1 MFDKAAL
8 MWIYAEHPVHAGSG
22 TGVGA
27 IDLPIQREN
36 ITNWPIIQPSGL
48 KGALREYF
56 DDDDRKSKLT
66 PPDKDYEEKIKEAFG
81 PDVSADH
88 AGAIAL
94 TEGKLLLFPVCSLK
108 GTFAYVT
115 CPLAIKRLRRDLA
128 AMKEQVKIDFLS
140 ASAPNISALPD
151 ITTTPDENTIWVA
164 ALPQQSANLPLKP
177 DSILII
183 DNKVILNELSFT
195 VQANKIVNDLAAW
208 LGCRAPGLSWLENKN
223 NISKRLIIVNDDTF
237 RFFVEMYTEVIT
249 RNKIDDDTGVVAN
262 GALWVEEYLPRES
275 VLYSTVFAVKP
286 FKKTP
291 ILASGQ
297 KVLDFI
303 TGTYCPKYLWVGG
316 NTTTGK
322 GLVKLQFIKK

>member
-22 TGVGA
+22 IGIGV

-36 ITNWPIIQPSGL
+36 VTKWPIIQPSGL

-56 DDDDRKSKLT
+56 DDDDRKSKLKT
-66 PPDKDYEEKIKEAFG
+66 IDTDYENKIKEAFG
-81 PDVSADH
+81 PDTSADH

-94 TEGKLLLFPVCSLK
+94 TEAKLLLFPVCSLK

-115 CPLAIKRLRRDLA
+115 CPLAMKRLRRDLK

-140 ASAPNISALPD
+140 ASTDPNISALPD
-151 ITTTPDENTIWVA
+151 INTTPDENTIWVA
-164 ALPQQSANLPLKP
+164 AVPQQPANLPLQP

-208 LGCRAPGLSWLENKN
+208 LGCRTPGLSWLENKN
-223 NISKRLIIVNDDTF
+223 NISKRLIIVHDDTF

-249 RNKIDDDTGVVAN
+249 RNKIDDKTGVVET

-275 VLYSTVFAVKP
+275 VLYSTIFAVKP

-291 ILASGQ
+291 ILADSS

-303 TGTYCPKYLWVGG
+303 TGAYCPKYLWVGG

-322 GLVKLQFIKK
+322 GLVKLQFTK